1 VPTIESR
8 DGTRIGYEV
17 SGDGP
22 ALVLVNGAL
31 TTKTSGSQAGLA
43 KALAPY
49 FTVFGYDRRGRAD
62 SGDTLPYAVERE
74 IEDIDALIDQAGG
87 SAFVYGH
94 SSGACLVLEAALSL
108 GSKVAKI
115 ALYEAPY
122 NDDPAVAQ
130 PWSTYL
136 NQLAAALREDRHG
149 DAVALFMSYVGV
161 PAARIEEMRQAP
173 YWPGMEALAPTLAY
187 DHAGIIGESQA
198 VPAARIAGVSV
209 PALVMCG
216 AASHPFMC
224 VTARTISQTIPDAA
238 LRTLD
243 GQSHEVEAAA
253 LAPVLIE
260 FLTTP

>member
-1 VPTIESR
+1 VPTVESR
-8 DGTRIGYEV
+8 DGTQISYEV
-17 SGDGP
+17 GGDGP
-22 ALVLVNGAL
+22 ALILVNGAL

-43 KALAPY
+43 KALTPY

-74 IEDIDALIDQAGG
+74 IEDIDALIDLAGG

-108 GSKVAKI
+108 GRKVAKI

-122 NDDPAVAQ
+122 NDDPAVAE
-130 PWSTYL
+130 PWSSYL
-136 NQLAAALREDRHG
+136 NQLAAALRQNRNG

-187 DHAGIIGESQA
+187 DHAGIIGKSQA
-198 VPAARIAGVSV
+198 VPAERIAAVSA

-216 AASHPFMC
+216 AASQPFMC
-224 VTARTISQTIPDAA
+224 VTARTISQTVPGA
-238 LRTLD
+238 TLKTLV
-243 GQSHEVEAAA
+243 GQSHEVEPAA
-253 LAPVLIE
+253 LAPVLIA
-260 FLTTP
+260 FFTAI